1 MSKVKVIPAV
11 ESTRMVRTEPPKV
24 ALELTPT
31 EAYHLYALLSCG
43 VLVTS
48 LRSIGLEN
56 LQNQL
61 NRTFFPGSAR
71 NSELDLG
78 AWCPA
83 EIGFGEQRPLA
94 LSAESG
100 TRIARRLFELEK
112 CDA

>member
-11 ESTRMVRTEPPKV
+11 ESTRVVRTEPPKV

-43 VLVTS
+43 VLVSS
-48 LRSIGLEN
+48 LRRIGLEN

-61 NRTFFPGSAR
+61 NRAFFPSSSGD
-71 NSELDLG
+71 SELDLG
-78 AWCPA
+78 KWRPS
-83 EIGFGEQRPLA
+83 EIGFGEQRPLD

-100 TRIARRLFELEK
+100 THIAQRLFELEK

>member
-11 ESTRMVRTEPPKV
+11 ESTRVVRTEPPKV

-48 LRSIGLEN
+48 LRHIGLEN

-61 NRTFFPGSAR
+61 NRTFFPGR
-71 NSELDLG
+71 LGDSELDLG
-78 AWCPA
+78 RWRPSD
-83 EIGFGEQRPLA
+83 IGFGEQRPLDLHA
-94 LSAESG
+94 CR
-100 TRIARRLFELEK
+100 TFARTLAELEK

>member
-11 ESTRMVRTEPPKV
+11 ESTRVVRTEPPKV

-48 LRSIGLEN
+48 LRGIGLEG

-61 NRTFFPGSAR
+61 NHTFFPGSRGGSA
-71 NSELDLG
+71 LDLG
-78 AWCPA
+78 PWRAS

-100 TRIARRLFELEK
+100 TRIAQRLLELEK

>member
-11 ESTRMVRTEPPKV
+11 ESTRVVRTEPPKV

-48 LRSIGLEN
+48 LRRIGLEN

-61 NRTFFPGSAR
+61 NRTFFPGSGR
-71 NSELDLG
+71 DSELDLG
-78 AWCPA
+78 KWRPS
-83 EIGFGEQRPLA
+83 EIGFGEQRPLD
-94 LSAESG
+94 LVAERD
-100 TRIARRLFELEK
+100 TKIAEHLQQLEK
-112 CDA
+112 VDA